1 MAIEREADSTED
13 GVLVF
18 IFLFFFGSRA
28 EMENRLVAMVGEG
41 EVGTN

>member
-13 GVLVF
+13 GVLF
-18 IFLFFFGSRA
+18 FCFFGRA
-28 EMENRLVAMVGEG
+28 EMENRLVATVGEG